1 MKKKKRKYD
10 EVNYWES
17 MADSMVGLLLCIL
30 LITMLLILYL
40 VRIPDKEFVD
50 PDPGDSYEKYDDADD
65 GGGNHTNGVDEEGNS
80 WDGNENEN
88 NENNGGNGGA
98 GGNGGGGGN
107 GGTGESEGEN
117 SFIDPDPGIGEEG
130 SDKAAVLVQVVDGET
145 GRTIKKPGLEF
156 ELYGSNSALQVLST
170 YYPVKTDY
178 KKFETDKTGVF
189 YLPEKLAL
197 STYSLHDLTTITGYD
212 TADNTEF
219 TLEDSYDWDDPY
231 TVTVS
236 LYPSKNTIHMKLVD
250 QDNGDPVSDASF
262 DVVAAKDITTQDG
275 TTRYKEGDVVD
286 TILLDE
292 KGEGDSKELY
302 LGSYLLRQKEIPQYY
317 AKITQDA
324 AVDVKSRTEA
334 KKTETTELT
343 EEKTEVQVTLTDELY
358 DTAYISGAGFTL
370 STDDGKVVKRLVT
383 DEKGR
388 FTVTDLKKNTTY
400 HIRQTSAVSDYEMDK
415 GDYPFTVSGEG
426 LIEGETEKHILVK
439 NRIIRISVGVRDRI
453 FRGQVSDINAALMD
467 SSGNLIRS
475 WDTTGLEQTIE
486 GLSPGEYEI
495 IFEGNKEQAQK
506 IVVEDK
512 TEIQEF
518 QFERWTTADIGT
530 ILGAILVLSGLS
542 AFLISIR
549 KRVRNKKAENKE

>member
-40 VRIPDKEFVD
+40 VRIPDEEFVD

-65 GGGNHTNGVDEEGNS
+65 GGGNHTNGVDEEGDA
-80 WDGNENEN
+80 WDGNENEQ

-98 GGNGGGGGN
+98 GGNGGGSGS
-107 GGTGESEGEN
+107 GESEGQN
-117 SFIDPDPGIGEEG
+117 SFVDPDPGIGEEG

-145 GRTIKKPGLEF
+145 GRTIKKAGVEF

-170 YYPVKTDY
+170 YYPVKTDF

-212 TADNTEF
+212 IADNTEF
-219 TLEDSYDWDDPY
+219 TLEDSYDWVEPY
-231 TVTVS
+231 IVTVS

-250 QDNGDPVSDASF
+250 QDNGDPVTGATF
-262 DVVAAKDITTQDG
+262 EVVAANDIVTQDG

-286 TILLDE
+286 TIVLDE
-292 KGEGDSKELY
+292 KGQGESKELY
-302 LGSYLLRQKEIPQYY
+302 LGNYLLRQKKIPTYY
-317 AKITQDA
+317 AKITQDT
-324 AVDVKSRTEA
+324 AVEVKSRSEA
-334 KKTETTELT
+334 KQNETTELT
-343 EEKTEVQVTLTDELY
+343 EEKTEVSVLLTDALY
-358 DTAYISGAGFTL
+358 DTTYISGAGFSL
-370 STDDGKVVKRLVT
+370 STDDGTFVKRYTT

-388 FTVTDLKKNTTY
+388 FTITNLKKNTTY
-400 HIRQTSAVSDYEMDK
+400 RIRQVSAISDYVMDNE
-415 GDYPFTVSGEG
+415 DYSFTVSGEG
-426 LIEGETEKHILVK
+426 LIEGEKEKIIQIK
-439 NRIIRISVGVRDRI
+439 NRMIRISVGVRDRL
-453 FRGQVSDINAALMD
+453 FRGQVSDINVALMD
-467 SSGNLIRS
+467 SSGNLIQS
-475 WDTTGLEQTIE
+475 WNTTGLEQTIE
-486 GLSPGEYEI
+486 GLTPGEYQI

-512 TEIQEF
+512 VEIQEF
-518 QFERWTTADIGT
+518 QFELWTTADIG
-530 ILGAILVLSGLS
+530 AIAGLLVAAAGLI
-542 AFLISIR
+542 AFLITIR
-549 KRVRNKKAENKE
+549 KRARNKKAEDME